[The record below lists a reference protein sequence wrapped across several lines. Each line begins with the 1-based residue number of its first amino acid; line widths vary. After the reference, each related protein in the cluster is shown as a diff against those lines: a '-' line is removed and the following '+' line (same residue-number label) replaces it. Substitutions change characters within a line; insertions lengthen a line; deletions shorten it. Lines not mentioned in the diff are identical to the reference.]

1 LAARSIA
8 NIRLEMKGSILPW
21 SSGTLSLFER
31 CTPSFTAAQRTLRTH
46 EELDCRECRST
57 CPPMRGLGIMGG
69 GRSRGTGPA
78 TADPAR
84 GVQGRMQ
91 PGAQSY
97 ADEFLLKL
105 NMTIWNAT
113 IYCVLVVRDTVMV
126 SLR

>member
-1 LAARSIA
+1 
-8 NIRLEMKGSILPW
+8 
-21 SSGTLSLFER
+21 
-31 CTPSFTAAQRTLRTH
+31 
-46 EELDCRECRST
+46 
-57 CPPMRGLGIMGG
+57 MGG

>member
-1 LAARSIA
+1 
-8 NIRLEMKGSILPW
+8 
-21 SSGTLSLFER
+21 
-31 CTPSFTAAQRTLRTH
+31 
-46 EELDCRECRST
+46 
-57 CPPMRGLGIMGG
+57 MRGG

-84 GVQGRMQ
+84 GVRGRKQ

-97 ADEFLLKL
+97 ADEILLKL

-113 IYCVLVVRDTVMV
+113 IHCVLVVRDTVMV